1 MGLRSI
7 VFLCLFLAA
16 CAATPSRPRPLPLAA
31 DVDLARFMG
40 DWYVIASTPTL
51 IDGEAHNAIE
61 SYRLASDGRI
71 ETTYTFRDGAP
82 GGPLRSY
89 HPRATVRN
97 GTGNAVWGM
106 QFVWPFEA
114 DYRIGYLAED
124 YSQVI
129 VAREKRDYAWIM
141 ARTPHIPEPD
151 YRRAL
156 QWLSDAGYDTARLR
170 RIPQGNP

>member
-1 MGLRSI
+1 MGLRSM
-7 VFLCLFLAA
+7 VLLCLFLAA
-16 CAATPSRPRPLPLAA
+16 CEAAPSRPLPLAA

-40 DWYVIASTPTL
+40 DWYVIAATPTL
-51 IDGEAHNAIE
+51 IDAEAHNAIE
-61 SYRLASDGRI
+61 SYRLASDGTI

-82 GGPLRSY
+82 TGPLRRY
-89 HPRATVRN
+89 HPTATVRN

-114 DYRIGYLAED
+114 DYRI
-124 YSQVI
+124 
-129 VAREKRDYAWIM
+129 
-141 ARTPHIPEPD
+141 

-156 QWLSDAGYDTARLR
+156 QWLAEAGYDTALLR